1 MKKIILIIGIS
12 LACSSCAS
20 IPKEVQEDFNQ
31 SATYF
36 IQTDGPKLIE
46 YLDKDT
52 SLTLREKEATKRR
65 YKNLL
70 DIIAEMN
77 QQ

>member
-1 MKKIILIIGIS
+1 MKKIILIIGVG
-12 LACSSCAS
+12 LVCSSCAS

-65 YKNLL
+65 YRNLM

-77 QQ
+77 

>member
-1 MKKIILIIGIS
+1 MNKLILLVGI
-12 LACSSCAS
+12 CTVCTSCAS

-65 YKNLL
+65 YKNLI

-77 QQ
+77 